1 MLYIMKEDESIKNA
15 EYQHF
20 KGGRYVV
27 VGVAI
32 DATNGMERR
41 VVVYRSV
48 HESTLFVR
56 SVDEFLQKV
65 EWPDGIM
72 RARFVKANSL

>member
-1 MLYIMKEDESIKNA
+1 MKGDESIKNS

-27 VGVAI
+27 VGEAI

-56 SVDEFLQKV
+56 SVDEFLQEV

-72 RARFVKANSL
+72 RPRFIEAKSL